1 MLPFKE
7 NGSPL
12 DTQTAVENAD
22 TLVPWSGYA
31 CILPPQWWSL
41 LGGVSCGLWAAE
53 SSHRVYWFPISFYSG
68 FLSSYCFPL
77 RPGADG
83 FL

>member
-7 NGSPL
+7 NGSLL

-41 LGGVSCGLWAAE
+41 LGGLLWPLGCRELSQGLL
-53 SSHRVYWFPISFYSG
+53 VPN
-68 FLSSYCFPL
+68 
-77 RPGADG
+77 
-83 FL
+83 